1 MNIALTGAANSAA
14 LFLGILDSGEGLS
27 AQQVTDAFGY
37 GNMLIDSWSTDRL
50 MAFNVQVANIS
61 LSSGTPAYAVGAPA
75 PAAIESASIIT
86 SNGPVMPIRI
96 CNALEWEQIL
106 NREKISALVKC
117 LFYDRNGYIHL
128 SPVPSGGNLEY
139 TWWSALPLFADTTTP
154 LAMSPGYARM
164 FTLALAMEM
173 AAQFSVKPSESFSHS
188 YQEAMTNVRT
198 LNLSNF
204 GPNPPAGSQAPTG
217 GQ

>member
-1 MNIALTGAANSAA
+1 MNLTLTAAANQAG
-14 LFLGILDSGEGLS
+14 LDLGILDSGEGLS
-27 AQQVTDAFGY
+27 TQQITDALGY
-37 GNMLIDSWSTDRL
+37 GNQLIDSWSTDRL

-86 SNGPVMPIRI
+86 SNGPVMPVRI

-139 TWWSALPLFADTTTP
+139 TWWSALQPFADLTTP
-154 LAMSPGYARM
+154 LTLPAGYARM
-164 FTLALAMEM
+164 FTKALGMEM
-173 AAQFSVKPSESFSHS
+173 ASNMSVKVPETLAHS

-198 LNLSNF
+198 LNMSNF